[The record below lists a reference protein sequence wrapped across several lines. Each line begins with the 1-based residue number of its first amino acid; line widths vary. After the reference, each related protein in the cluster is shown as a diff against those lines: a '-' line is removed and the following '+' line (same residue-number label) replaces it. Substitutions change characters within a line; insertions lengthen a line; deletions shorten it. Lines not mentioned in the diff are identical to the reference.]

1 MGNIYRK
8 TPKGL
13 DEVATRANRLPPR
26 ARAALILVDG
36 QRTDDELARLIQ
48 VNASETLAM
57 LVEQNFIE
65 VTAEAVAA
73 PPAAALAPPR
83 LATQPPPKPI
93 IGEHST
99 AEAPSTMPRAYDF
112 RLVQREAVRRLTDM
126 LGPSAETLA
135 MKMES
140 SKDMA
145 TLRPLLIQARDLITA
160 VRGKQAAADYI
171 AILSAL

>member
-1 MGNIYRK
+1 MANIYRK
-8 TPKGL
+8 TTKGL
-13 DEVATRANRLPPR
+13 DEVATRAHRLPPR

-36 QRTDDELARLIQ
+36 QRSDDELARLIQ

-65 VTAEAVAA
+65 VIAEAVAPA
-73 PPAAALAPPR
+73 PAAVPAAPR
-83 LATQPPPKPI
+83 FATQPPPKPI
-93 IGEHST
+93 ISEHST

-112 RLVQREAVRRLTDM
+112 RTVQREAVRRLTDL
-126 LGPSAETLA
+126 LGPAAEGLA
-135 MKMES
+135 MKMEA

-160 VRGKQAAADYI
+160 VRGKQAAVDYI